1 MLHGVASYTKML
13 TLLETCSARRLL
25 DLILRYAP
33 NKVKRGFA
41 PAVCGQLPTLRGAR
55 GQAPCTPKIAP
66 FRLPSSV
73 TLFCGRSSHK
83 IVFLKRTSFRSPYT
97 PNAVYLQGFY
107 HFLRCL
113 QTHTQG
119 NNLAWCSWSF
129 RGVLLVTDEAHA
141 VPAPSVGNCP
151 LSFSRSD
158 RCNNA

>member
-1 MLHGVASYTKML
+1 ML
-13 TLLETCSARRLL
+13 TLLKLA
-25 DLILRYAP
+25 LRGGCLTSFYATP
-33 NKVKRGFA
+33 EQVKRGFA
-41 PAVCGQLPTLRGAR
+41 PAVCGQLPLSEGGASPLHPQNR
-55 GQAPCTPKIAP
+55 P

-83 IVFLKRTSFRSPYT
+83 IVLLKRTSFRSPYT

>member
-1 MLHGVASYTKML
+1 MRRFFVLMDIRRYDILLSVAVAEKAIG
-13 TLLETCSARRLL
+13 TLKKQPFDLL
-25 DLILRYAP
+25 FVWAYMKTL
-33 NKVKRGFA
+33 VVV
-41 PAVCGQLPTLRGAR
+41 AVLWQS
-55 GQAPCTPKIAP
+55 K
-66 FRLPSSV
+66 
-73 TLFCGRSSHK
+73 
-83 IVFLKRTSFRSPYT
+83 
-97 PNAVYLQGFY
+97 
-107 HFLRCL
+107 CL

>member
-1 MLHGVASYTKML
+1 ML
-13 TLLETCSARRLL
+13 TLLKLA
-25 DLILRYAP
+25 
-33 NKVKRGFA
+33 
-41 PAVCGQLPTLRGAR
+41 LRGGCLTSFYATPEQGQEGLCPCCLR
-55 GQAPCTPKIAP
+55 TAPHSPSAGQAPCTPKIAP

-83 IVFLKRTSFRSPYT
+83 IVLLKRTSFRSPYT